1 MKVEGRELEW
11 GGDAMPPFK
20 HSPETLTSLN
30 PFTRRSTDLRNSII
44 AEKGTDGSRSVPSWK
59 TSCMVSTGLR
69 LCDKGLELRCERKL
83 FGDSINKGN
92 ITNGR
97 RIYNQIGIPKPI
109 DCLVSS
115 WSHWSLCDPCE
126 KKRVTQSQMPADGI
140 RCSGNFLMMPHFLS
154 LPGRCIPLSQVCN
167 GDNDCGDGA
176 DEDDCKEVIKL
187 CKGSKNQYWG
197 TGSLASGINIF
208 TNALEGV
215 VFDNNYYGGSCD
227 AFVIDQDK
235 YRLPLNLERYSI
247 EVRGYYE
254 FVYKEYE
261 SYAAFERSVIRE
273 GMKDKKMGPDLHI
286 LNWIDIGY
294 NFESQSLRRY
304 LSKIRRAAQ
313 SKSKILHVQCTIDIG
328 RYKMKSKVLMFDYEF
343 LMRVDRLPS
352 DYSYG
357 EYRDFI
363 RAYGTHIISDA
374 ILGGVYEYA
383 LILNPDGMDSE
394 GYTFDD
400 IKSCTQ
406 EAYHSSDITS
416 RDFVGM
422 RMDQRCHVLLDQI
435 ANLGKTDEDLPIV
448 EDLAVF
454 LRGGTIPSITSLA
467 YNRLPNKELMEKW
480 GDAAKFFPEVL
491 KIKVIPMHEMWT
503 GPNSMNMMHL
513 KNNMRNAVKEYYEET
528 HVCHCA
534 PCLGNGFPIIR
545 DSYCECL
552 CGMGTCGIGCELGT
566 SEGDATGSWSCWT
579 SWTDCIEAKQKR
591 ERQCNSPIPGS
602 IKTCPGRQ
610 KEERS
615 C

>member
-1 MKVEGRELEW
+1 MGYKSSSR
-11 GGDAMPPFK
+11 
-20 HSPETLTSLN
+20 
-30 PFTRRSTDLRNSII
+30 TRSKQSKDPNFL
-44 AEKGTDGSRSVPSWK
+44 
-59 TSCMVSTGLR
+59 LFY
-69 LCDKGLELRCERKL
+69 LLFRCERKL
-83 FGDSINKGN
+83 FEDLIIKRNF
-92 ITNGR
+92 TNGR
-97 RIYNQIGIPKPI
+97 RVHNQLGTPKPI

-115 WSHWSLCDPCE
+115 WSQWSLCDPCE
-126 KKRVTQSQMPADGI
+126 KKRYRFVKVLRPSQFNGKACGLIDDSEP
-140 RCSGNFLMMPHFLS
+140 CSNMTSCIIPEVPCQGFNCNLT
-154 LPGRCIPLSQVCN
+154 GRCIPLSQVCN

-176 DEDDCKEVIKL
+176 DENDCKEVTKL
-187 CKGSKNQYWG
+187 CQGSKNQYWG

-215 VFDNNYYGGSCD
+215 VFDNNYYGGNCN

-235 YRLPLNLERYSI
+235 YRLPSNLERYSI

-294 NFESQSLRRY
+294 NFESQSLRRF
-304 LSKIRRAAQ
+304 LSKIRRATQ

-328 RYKMKSKVLMFDYEF
+328 RYKMKSKLLMFDYEF
-343 LMRVDRLPS
+343 LMRVGRLPS

-374 ILGGVYEYA
+374 IIGGVYEYA

-394 GYTFDD
+394 
-400 IKSCTQ
+400 
-406 EAYHSSDITS
+406 AYHS
-416 RDFVGM
+416 
-422 RMDQRCHVLLDQI
+422 
-435 ANLGKTDEDLPIV
+435 NLGKTEEDVPIV

-467 YNRLPNKELMEKW
+467 YKRLPNKELMEKW
-480 GDAAKFFPEVL
+480 GDAAKLFPEVL

-503 GPNSMNMMHL
+503 GQNFINRLHL
-513 KNNMRNAVKEYYEET
+513 KNNMRSAVKEYYEET

-545 DSYCECL
+545 
-552 CGMGTCGIGCELGT
+552 GIASLYWFALISAST
-566 SEGDATGSWSCWT
+566 GDATGSWSCWT
-579 SWTDCIEAKQKR
+579 SWTECIEAKQKR
-591 ERQCNSPIPGS
+591 ERLCNSPIPGS

-610 KEERS
+610 KEETS

>member
-1 MKVEGRELEW
+1 M
-11 GGDAMPPFK
+11 
-20 HSPETLTSLN
+20 
-30 PFTRRSTDLRNSII
+30 
-44 AEKGTDGSRSVPSWK
+44 
-59 TSCMVSTGLR
+59 TSC
-69 LCDKGLELRCERKL
+69 
-83 FGDSINKGN
+83 I
-92 ITNGR
+92 
-97 RIYNQIGIPKPI
+97 IPE
-109 DCLVSS
+109 V
-115 WSHWSLCDPCE
+115 PCQGFNCNL
-126 KKRVTQSQMPADGI
+126 T
-140 RCSGNFLMMPHFLS
+140 
-154 LPGRCIPLSQVCN
+154 GRCIPLSQVCN

-176 DEDDCKEVIKL
+176 DENDCKEVTKL
-187 CKGSKNQYWG
+187 CQGSKNQYWG

-215 VFDNNYYGGSCD
+215 VFDNNYYGGNCN

-235 YRLPLNLERYSI
+235 YRLPSNLERYSI

-294 NFESQSLRRY
+294 NFESQSLRRF
-304 LSKIRRAAQ
+304 LSKIRRATQ

-328 RYKMKSKVLMFDYEF
+328 RYKMKSKLLMFDYEF
-343 LMRVDRLPS
+343 LMRVGRLPS

-374 ILGGVYEYA
+374 IIGGVYEYA

-406 EAYHSSDITS
+406 EAYHSSDITN

-435 ANLGKTDEDLPIV
+435 ANLGKTEEDVPIV

-467 YNRLPNKELMEKW
+467 YKRLPNKELMEKW
-480 GDAAKFFPEVL
+480 GDAAKLFPEVL

-503 GPNSMNMMHL
+503 GQNFINRLHL
-513 KNNMRNAVKEYYEET
+513 KNNMRSAVKEYYEET

-552 CGMGTCGIGCELGT
+552 CGMGTCGISCELGT

-579 SWTDCIEAKQKR
+579 SWTECIEAKQKR
-591 ERQCNSPIPGS
+591 ERLCNSPIPGS

-610 KEERS
+610 KEETS